1 MMAKEVIKV
10 ASPAQY
16 IASTGLDNKKK
27 RVAAYARVSTDS
39 EDQIHSFKAQ
49 IDEYTTKITS
59 NPNWEFVGM
68 YSDEGISGTSLKKR
82 DGLNALLKEA
92 KKGNVDLI
100 LVKSISRLGRNTLDI
115 LTIVR
120 ELREIG
126 VEIKFEKENLSSL
139 DTRTDMVLTFH
150 SSIAQEE
157 AKNISDNV
165 KWGIRKRMKDGNWKV
180 PTEKFLGYTKDE
192 NGNMIIDEAQ
202 AGIVR
207 AIFNLYLANK
217 SIKEIIAYLEGNH
230 YLTGSGKEK
239 WSRQNIMQILQNEK
253 YKGDLILQ
261 KTVVIDYLSHESR
274 SNKDGKYADMWLVK
288 NHHPAIISREAFDL
302 VQTIIEYK
310 KNDRFLRPDS
320 SNPLS
325 AKLYCGICGKKLVY
339 QSRSDGKQMYSCNV
353 NRRNIEK
360 EKCSLPPIQ
369 EEEINAIC
377 IKAMK
382 TYYSGDPLSSNLLDC
397 LTSLG
402 EASHKQEELNK
413 VKEEITTTENRLKAI
428 IEEKME
434 TDSEEDDE
442 RLSNK
447 YKEAKK
453 HLNEL
458 KAKLDT
464 LSGETYQSFISEAR
478 SKEIASLIT
487 NMDNDECYLKLID
500 EVIVNED
507 NSITII
513 DNAGHHVSRENIS
526 KNIKK
531 INGLEEVIHGYYT
544 SPITAKVYKYKIVRL
559 EDYAW
564 LKK

>member
-1 MMAKEVIKV
+1 MMEKEVIKV

-16 IASTGLDNKKK
+16 IASTGLDNKRK

-165 KWGIRKRMKDGNWKV
+165 KWGIRKRMRDGNWKV

-192 NGNMIIDEAQ
+192 NGNMIIDESQ
-202 AGIVR
+202 ADIVR

-253 YKGDLILQ
+253 YRGDLILQ

-310 KNDRFLRPDS
+310 KNDRFLRP
-320 SNPLS
+320 NIGGPLS
-325 AKLYCGICGKKLVY
+325 TKLYCGLCGRPLFY
-339 QSRSDGKQMYSCNV
+339 QSRCDGKNMFSCNV
-353 NRRNIEK
+353 SRRNLQRN
-360 EKCSLPPIQ
+360 KCELSPIQ
-369 EEEINAIC
+369 EEDINTIC
-377 IKAMK
+377 VQAMK
-382 TYYSGDPLSSNLLDC
+382 AYYSNDSLSSNLLGC

-402 EASHKQEELNK
+402 ETSHKQEELNK

-447 YKEAKK
+447 YKETKK

-513 DNAGHHVSRENIS
+513 DNAGHNVSKENIS

-531 INGLEEVIHGYYT
+531 INGLEEVLHGYYT
-544 SPITAKVYKYKIVRL
+544 SPITTKVYKYKIVRL
-559 EDYAW
+559 EDYPW
-564 LKK
+564 FKK

>member
-1 MMAKEVIKV
+1 MMAKEVIKI

-165 KWGIRKRMKDGNWKV
+165 KWGIRKRMRDGNWKV

-192 NGNMIIDEAQ
+192 NGNMIIDETQ
-202 AGIVR
+202 ADIVR

-217 SIKEIIAYLEGNH
+217 SIKEIIAYLEGSH

-310 KNDRFLRPDS
+310 KNDRFLRP
-320 SNPLS
+320 NIGGPLS
-325 AKLYCGICGKKLVY
+325 TKLYCGLCGRPLFY
-339 QSRSDGKQMYSCNV
+339 QSRCDGKNMFSCNV
-353 NRRNIEK
+353 SRRNLQRN
-360 EKCSLPPIQ
+360 KCELSPIQ
-369 EEEINAIC
+369 EEDINTIC
-377 IKAMK
+377 VQAMK
-382 TYYSGDPLSSNLLDC
+382 AYYSNDSLSSNLLGC
-397 LTSLG
+397 LTFLG
-402 EASHKQEELNK
+402 EASHKQEELNQ
-413 VKEEITTTENRLKAI
+413 VKEEIITTENRLKAI

-442 RLSNK
+442 RLSNE

-453 HLNEL
+453 HLNGL

-464 LSGETYQSFISEAR
+464 LSGETYQSFISKAR

-513 DNAGHHVSRENIS
+513 DNAGHHVSKENIS

-531 INGLEEVIHGYYT
+531 INGLEEVFHGYYT
-544 SPITAKVYKYKIVRL
+544 SPITTKVYKYKIVRL
-559 EDYAW
+559 EDYLW

>member
-16 IASTGLDNKKK
+16 IASTGLDNKRK

-165 KWGIRKRMKDGNWKV
+165 KWGIRKRMRDGNWKV

-202 AGIVR
+202 ADIVR

-310 KNDRFLRPDS
+310 KNDRFLRP
-320 SNPLS
+320 NIGGPLS
-325 AKLYCGICGKKLVY
+325 TKLYCGLCGRPLFY
-339 QSRSDGKQMYSCNV
+339 QSRCDGKNMFSCNV
-353 NRRNIEK
+353 SRRNLQRN
-360 EKCSLPPIQ
+360 KCELSPIQ
-369 EEEINAIC
+369 EEDINTIC
-377 IKAMK
+377 VQAMK
-382 TYYSGDPLSSNLLDC
+382 AYYSGDPLSSNLLDC

-402 EASHKQEELNK
+402 EASHKQEELNI
-413 VKEEITTTENRLKAI
+413 VKEEIIASENELKTI

-447 YKEAKK
+447 YKETKK
-453 HLNEL
+453 HLNDL

-464 LSGETYQSFISEAR
+464 LSGETYESFISEAR

-513 DNAGHHVSRENIS
+513 DNAGHHVSKENIS

-531 INGLEEVIHGYYT
+531 INSLEEVMHGYYT

-559 EDYAW
+559 EDYSW

>member
-16 IASTGLDNKKK
+16 IASTGLDNKRK

-165 KWGIRKRMKDGNWKV
+165 KWGIRKRMRDGNWKV

-192 NGNMIIDEAQ
+192 NGNMIIDESQ
-202 AGIVR
+202 ADIVR

-217 SIKEIIAYLEGNH
+217 SIKEIIDYLEGNH

-310 KNDRFLRPDS
+310 KNDRFLRP
-320 SNPLS
+320 NIGGPLS
-325 AKLYCGICGKKLVY
+325 TKLYCGLCGRPLFY
-339 QSRSDGKQMYSCNV
+339 QSRCDGKNMFSCNV
-353 NRRNIEK
+353 SRRNLQRN
-360 EKCSLPPIQ
+360 KCELSPIQ
-369 EEEINAIC
+369 EEDINTIC
-377 IKAMK
+377 VQAMK
-382 TYYSGDPLSSNLLDC
+382 EYYYNDSLSSNLLGC
-397 LTSLG
+397 LTFLG

-413 VKEEITTTENRLKAI
+413 VKEEIIATENELKTI

-442 RLSNK
+442 RLSNE
-447 YKEAKK
+447 YKEVKK
-453 HLNEL
+453 HLNDL

-513 DNAGHHVSRENIS
+513 DNAGHHVSKENIS

-531 INGLEEVIHGYYT
+531 INDLEEVLHGYYT
-544 SPITAKVYKYKIVRL
+544 SPITTKVYKYKIVRL
-559 EDYAW
+559 EDYSW

>member
-16 IASTGLDNKKK
+16 IASTGLDNRKK

-165 KWGIRKRMKDGNWKV
+165 KWGIRKRMRDGNWKV

-192 NGNMIIDEAQ
+192 NGNMIIDESQ
-202 AGIVR
+202 ADIVR

-310 KNDRFLRPDS
+310 KNDRFLRP
-320 SNPLS
+320 NIGGPLS
-325 AKLYCGICGKKLVY
+325 TKLYCGLCGRPLFY
-339 QSRSDGKQMYSCNV
+339 QSRCDGKNMFSCNV
-353 NRRNIEK
+353 SRRNLQRN
-360 EKCSLPPIQ
+360 KCELSPIQ
-369 EEEINAIC
+369 EEDINTIC
-377 IKAMK
+377 IQAMK
-382 TYYSGDPLSSNLLDC
+382 TYYSGDYLSSNLLDC

-413 VKEEITTTENRLKAI
+413 VKEEIIATENELKTI

-442 RLSNK
+442 RLSNE
-447 YKEAKK
+447 YKETKK
-453 HLNEL
+453 HLNDL

-513 DNAGHHVSRENIS
+513 DNAGIHVSKESIN

-531 INGLEEVIHGYYT
+531 INGLEEVLHGYYT
-544 SPITAKVYKYKIVRL
+544 SPITTKVYKYKIVRL
-559 EDYAW
+559 EDYPW

>member
-16 IASTGLDNKKK
+16 IASTGLNNKRK

-165 KWGIRKRMKDGNWKV
+165 KWGIRKRMRDGNWKV

-192 NGNMIIDEAQ
+192 NGNMIIDESQ
-202 AGIVR
+202 ADIVR

-310 KNDRFLRPDS
+310 KNDRFLRP
-320 SNPLS
+320 NIGGPLS
-325 AKLYCGICGKKLVY
+325 TKLYCGLCGRPLFY
-339 QSRSDGKQMYSCNV
+339 QSRCDGKNMFSCNV
-353 NRRNIEK
+353 SRRNLQRN
-360 EKCSLPPIQ
+360 KCELSPIQ
-369 EEEINAIC
+369 EEDINTIC
-377 IKAMK
+377 VQAMK
-382 TYYSGDPLSSNLLDC
+382 AYYSNDSLSSNLLGC
-397 LTSLG
+397 LTFLG
-402 EASHKQEELNK
+402 EASHKQEELNI
-413 VKEEITTTENRLKAI
+413 VKEEIITTENKLKTI

-507 NSITII
+507 NSITIV
-513 DNAGHHVSRENIS
+513 DNAGHHVSKESIN

-531 INGLEEVIHGYYT
+531 INSLEEVMHGYYT
-544 SPITAKVYKYKIVRL
+544 SPITTKVYKYKIVRL
-559 EDYAW
+559 EDYPW

>member
-1 MMAKEVIKV
+1 MMEKEVIRV
-10 ASPAQY
+10 ACPSQY
-16 IASTGLDNKKK
+16 LASTSLDIKKK
-27 RVAAYARVSTDS
+27 RVAAYARVSTDT

-49 IDEYTTKITS
+49 IDEYTSKITS

-115 LTIVR
+115 LTIAR

-139 DTRTDMVLTFH
+139 DTKTDMILTFH

-165 KWGIRKRMKDGNWKV
+165 KWGIRKRMRDGNWKV

-192 NGNMIIDEAQ
+192 NGNMIIDETQ
-202 AGIVR
+202 ADIVR

-217 SIKEIIAYLEGNH
+217 SIKEIIDYLEGNH

-325 AKLYCGICGKKLVY
+325 TKIYCGTCGKAMIY
-339 QSRSDGKQMYSCNV
+339 QIRREKCVFACNV
-353 NRRNIEK
+353 SRRNLVK
-360 EKCSLPPIQ
+360 ELCSNTPIAFDD
-369 EEEINAIC
+369 IKTIC
-377 IKAMK
+377 IQAMK
-382 TYYSGDPLSSNLLDC
+382 AYYSGDPLSSNLLDC

-413 VKEEITTTENRLKAI
+413 VKEEIITTENRLKAI

-453 HLNEL
+453 HLNGL

-478 SKEIASLIT
+478 IKEIASLIT

-513 DNAGHHVSRENIS
+513 DNASHHVSKENIS

-531 INGLEEVIHGYYT
+531 INGLEEVVHGYYT
-544 SPITAKVYKYKIVRL
+544 SPITTKVYKYKIVRL
-559 EDYAW
+559 EDYPW

>member
-1 MMAKEVIKV
+1 MMEKEVIKV

-16 IASTGLDNKKK
+16 NASTGLDNKRK

-165 KWGIRKRMKDGNWKV
+165 KWGIRKRMRDGNWKV

-192 NGNMIIDEAQ
+192 NGNMIIDETQ
-202 AGIVR
+202 ADIVR

-288 NHHPAIISREAFDL
+288 NHHPAIIFREAFDL

-310 KNDRFLRPDS
+310 KNDRFLRP
-320 SNPLS
+320 NIGGPLS
-325 AKLYCGICGKKLVY
+325 TKLYCGLCGRPLFY
-339 QSRSDGKQMYSCNV
+339 QSRCDGKNMFSCNV
-353 NRRNIEK
+353 SRRNLQRN
-360 EKCSLPPIQ
+360 KCELSPIQ
-369 EEEINAIC
+369 EEDINTIC
-377 IKAMK
+377 VQAMK
-382 TYYSGDPLSSNLLDC
+382 AYYSGDPLSSNLLDC

-413 VKEEITTTENRLKAI
+413 VKEEITDTENRLKDI

-442 RLSNK
+442 RLSNE

-507 NSITII
+507 NTITII
-513 DNAGHHVSRENIS
+513 DNAGHHVSKESIS

-531 INGLEEVIHGYYT
+531 INSLEEVMHGYYT
-544 SPITAKVYKYKIVRL
+544 SPITTKVYKYKIVRL
-559 EDYAW
+559 EDYPW

>member
-1 MMAKEVIKV
+1 MMEKEVIKI
-10 ASPAQY
+10 ASPNQY
-16 IASTGLDNKKK
+16 IASTGLENKKK

-49 IDEYTTKITS
+49 IDEYTSKRTS

-165 KWGIRKRMKDGNWKV
+165 KWGIRKRMRDGNWKV

-192 NGNMIIDEAQ
+192 NGNMIIDETQ
-202 AGIVR
+202 ADIVR

-239 WSRQNIMQILQNEK
+239 WSRQNIMKILQNEK

-310 KNDRFLRPDS
+310 KNDRFLRP
-320 SNPLS
+320 NIGGPLS
-325 AKLYCGICGKKLVY
+325 TKLYCGLCGRPLFY
-339 QSRSDGKQMYSCNV
+339 QSRCDGKNMFSCNV
-353 NRRNIEK
+353 SRRNLQRN
-360 EKCSLPPIQ
+360 KCELSPIQ
-369 EEEINAIC
+369 EEDINAIC
-377 IKAMK
+377 IQAMK
-382 TYYSGDPLSSNLLDC
+382 AYYSDNSLTANLLDC

-413 VKEEITTTENRLKAI
+413 VKEEISTTENRLKDI

-442 RLSNK
+442 RLSND

-464 LSGETYQSFISEAR
+464 LSNETYQSFISEAR
-478 SKEIASLIT
+478 NKEIASLIT

-507 NSITII
+507 NSIIII
-513 DNAGHHVSRENIS
+513 DNAGHHVSKENIS

-531 INGLEEVIHGYYT
+531 INGLEEVMYGYYT
-544 SPITAKVYKYKIVRL
+544 SPITTKVFKYKIVRL
-559 EDYAW
+559 EDYPW

>member
-165 KWGIRKRMKDGNWKV
+165 KWGIRKRMRDGNWKV

-202 AGIVR
+202 ADIVR

-217 SIKEIIAYLEGNH
+217 SIKEVIAYLEGNH

-310 KNDRFLRPDS
+310 KNDRFLRPNIS
-320 SNPLS
+320 GPLS
-325 AKLYCGICGKKLVY
+325 TKLYCGLCGRPLFY
-339 QSRSDGKQMYSCNV
+339 QSRCDGKNMFSCNV
-353 NRRNIEK
+353 SRRNLQRN
-360 EKCSLPPIQ
+360 KCELSPIQ
-369 EEEINAIC
+369 EEDINTIC
-377 IKAMK
+377 IQAMK
-382 TYYSGDPLSSNLLDC
+382 AYYSNDSLSSNLLGC
-397 LTSLG
+397 LTFLG

-413 VKEEITTTENRLKAI
+413 VKEEIIATENELKTI

-442 RLSNK
+442 RLSNE
-447 YKEAKK
+447 YKETKK
-453 HLNEL
+453 HLNDL

-513 DNAGHHVSRENIS
+513 DNAGIHVSKESIN

-531 INGLEEVIHGYYT
+531 INSLEEVLHGYYT
-544 SPITAKVYKYKIVRL
+544 SPITTKVYKYKIVRL
-559 EDYAW
+559 EDYPW

>member
-16 IASTGLDNKKK
+16 IASTGLDNKRK

-126 VEIKFEKENLSSL
+126 AEIKFEKENLSSL

-165 KWGIRKRMKDGNWKV
+165 KWGIRKRMRDGNWKV

-192 NGNMIIDEAQ
+192 NGNMIIDEVQ
-202 AGIVR
+202 ADIVR
-207 AIFNLYLANK
+207 TIFNLYLANK

-310 KNDRFLRPDS
+310 KNDRFLRP
-320 SNPLS
+320 NIGGPLS
-325 AKLYCGICGKKLVY
+325 TKLYCGLCGRPLFY
-339 QSRSDGKQMYSCNV
+339 QSRCDGKNMFSCNV
-353 NRRNIEK
+353 SRRNLQRN
-360 EKCSLPPIQ
+360 KCELSPIQ
-369 EEEINAIC
+369 EEDINTIC
-377 IKAMK
+377 VQAMK
-382 TYYSGDPLSSNLLDC
+382 AYYSGDSLSSNLLDC

-402 EASHKQEELNK
+402 EASHKQEELNR
-413 VKEEITTTENRLKAI
+413 VKEEITATENRLKAI

-442 RLSNK
+442 RLSAK

-464 LSGETYQSFISEAR
+464 LSGETYESFIFEAR

-513 DNAGHHVSRENIS
+513 DNAGHRVSKENIS

-531 INGLEEVIHGYYT
+531 INGLEEKSYMVIT
-544 SPITAKVYKYKIVRL
+544 L
-559 EDYAW
+559 
-564 LKK
+564 LL

>member
-1 MMAKEVIKV
+1 MMEKEVIKV

-16 IASTGLDNKKK
+16 IASTGLDNKRK

-49 IDEYTTKITS
+49 IDEYTSKITS

-120 ELREIG
+120 ELREIR

-165 KWGIRKRMKDGNWKV
+165 KWGIRKRMRDGNWKV

-192 NGNMIIDEAQ
+192 NGNMIIDEVQ
-202 AGIVR
+202 ADIVR

-310 KNDRFLRPDS
+310 KNDRFLRP
-320 SNPLS
+320 NIGGPLS
-325 AKLYCGICGKKLVY
+325 TKLYCGLCGRPLFY
-339 QSRSDGKQMYSCNV
+339 QSRCDGKNMFSCNV
-353 NRRNIEK
+353 SRRNLQRN
-360 EKCSLPPIQ
+360 KCELSPIQ
-369 EEEINAIC
+369 EEDINTIC
-377 IKAMK
+377 VQAMK
-382 TYYSGDPLSSNLLDC
+382 AYYSNDSLSSNLLSC
-397 LTSLG
+397 LTFLG

-453 HLNEL
+453 HLNKL

-513 DNAGHHVSRENIS
+513 DNAGHHVSKENIS

-531 INGLEEVIHGYYT
+531 INGLEVLHGYYT

-559 EDYAW
+559 EDYLW

>member
-1 MMAKEVIKV
+1 
-10 ASPAQY
+10 
-16 IASTGLDNKKK
+16 
-27 RVAAYARVSTDS
+27 
-39 EDQIHSFKAQ
+39 
-49 IDEYTTKITS
+49 
-59 NPNWEFVGM
+59 
-68 YSDEGISGTSLKKR
+68 
-82 DGLNALLKEA
+82 
-92 KKGNVDLI
+92 
-100 LVKSISRLGRNTLDI
+100 
-115 LTIVR
+115 
-120 ELREIG
+120 
-126 VEIKFEKENLSSL
+126 
-139 DTRTDMVLTFH
+139 
-150 SSIAQEE
+150 
-157 AKNISDNV
+157 
-165 KWGIRKRMKDGNWKV
+165 
-180 PTEKFLGYTKDE
+180 
-192 NGNMIIDEAQ
+192 
-202 AGIVR
+202 
-207 AIFNLYLANK
+207 
-217 SIKEIIAYLEGNH
+217 
-230 YLTGSGKEK
+230 
-239 WSRQNIMQILQNEK
+239 MQILQNEK

-310 KNDRFLRPDS
+310 KNDRFLRP
-320 SNPLS
+320 NIGGPLS
-325 AKLYCGICGKKLVY
+325 TKLYCGLCGRPLFY
-339 QSRSDGKQMYSCNV
+339 QSRCDGKNMFSCNV
-353 NRRNIEK
+353 SRRNLQRN
-360 EKCSLPPIQ
+360 KCELSPIQ
-369 EEEINAIC
+369 EEDINTIC
-377 IKAMK
+377 VQAMK
-382 TYYSGDPLSSNLLDC
+382 AYYSNDSLSSNLLGC

-402 EASHKQEELNK
+402 ETSHKQEELNK

-447 YKEAKK
+447 YKETKK

-513 DNAGHHVSRENIS
+513 DNAGHNVSKENIS

-531 INGLEEVIHGYYT
+531 INGLEEVVHGYYT

-559 EDYAW
+559 EDYPW

>member
-1 MMAKEVIKV
+1 MMEKEVIKV

-16 IASTGLDNKKK
+16 IASTGLDNKRK
-27 RVAAYARVSTDS
+27 RVAAYARVSTDN

-49 IDEYTTKITS
+49 IDEYTSKITS

-192 NGNMIIDEAQ
+192 NGNMIIDESQ
-202 AGIVR
+202 ADIVR

-310 KNDRFLRPDS
+310 KNDRFLRP
-320 SNPLS
+320 NIGGPLS
-325 AKLYCGICGKKLVY
+325 TKLYCGLCGRPLFY
-339 QSRSDGKQMYSCNV
+339 QSRCDGKNMFSCNV
-353 NRRNIEK
+353 SRRNLQRN
-360 EKCSLPPIQ
+360 KCELSPIQ
-369 EEEINAIC
+369 EEDINTIC
-377 IKAMK
+377 IQAMK
-382 TYYSGDPLSSNLLDC
+382 AYYSGDPLSSNLLNC
-397 LTSLG
+397 LTSIG
-402 EASHKQEELNK
+402 EVSHKQEELNK
-413 VKEEITTTENRLKAI
+413 VKEEITTTENGRKTI

-434 TDSEEDDE
+434 SDSEEDDE

-464 LSGETYQSFISEAR
+464 LSGETYESFISETR

-513 DNAGHHVSRENIS
+513 DNAGHHVSKENIS

-531 INGLEEVIHGYYT
+531 INGLEEVFHGYYT

-559 EDYAW
+559 EDYPW

>member
-59 NPNWEFVGM
+59 NSNWEFVGM

-82 DGLNALLKEA
+82 DGLNTLLKEA

-165 KWGIRKRMKDGNWKV
+165 KWGIRKRMRDGNWKV

-192 NGNMIIDEAQ
+192 NGNMIIDETQ
-202 AGIVR
+202 ADIVR

-310 KNDRFLRPDS
+310 KNDRFLRP
-320 SNPLS
+320 NIGGPLS
-325 AKLYCGICGKKLVY
+325 TKLYCGLCGRPLFY
-339 QSRSDGKQMYSCNV
+339 QSRCDGKNMFSCNV
-353 NRRNIEK
+353 SRRNLQRN
-360 EKCSLPPIQ
+360 KCELSPIQ
-369 EEEINAIC
+369 EEDINTIC
-377 IKAMK
+377 VQAMK
-382 TYYSGDPLSSNLLDC
+382 AYYSGDPLSSNLLDC

-513 DNAGHHVSRENIS
+513 DNAGHHVSKETIS

-544 SPITAKVYKYKIVRL
+544 SPIASKVYKYKIVRL
-559 EDYAW
+559 EDYPW

>member
-16 IASTGLDNKKK
+16 IASTGLDNKRK

-49 IDEYTTKITS
+49 IDEYTIKITS

-165 KWGIRKRMKDGNWKV
+165 KWGIRKRMRDGNWKV

-192 NGNMIIDEAQ
+192 NGNMIIDETQ
-202 AGIVR
+202 ADIVR

-274 SNKDGKYADMWLVK
+274 SNKDGKYADLWLVK
-288 NHHPAIISREAFDL
+288 NHHPAIISREVFDL
-302 VQTIIEYK
+302 VQTIIKYRKGERY
-310 KNDRFLRPDS
+310 FRPDCD
-320 SNPLS
+320 NPLS
-325 AKLYCGICGKKLVY
+325 TKLYCGLCGRPLIF
-339 QSRSDGKQMYSCNV
+339 QTRSDNKRVFSCNV
-353 NRRNIEK
+353 SRRGVERN
-360 EKCSLPPIQ
+360 KCSLSPVAYD
-369 EEEINAIC
+369 EIAAISV
-377 IKAMK
+377 KAMK
-382 TYYSGDPLSSNLLDC
+382 EYCQSNVSSTNLIN
-397 LTSLG
+397 TIFEIG
-402 EASHKQEELNK
+402 ESSKKQEELNK
-413 VKEEITTTENRLKAI
+413 VKEEISLAEMKLKRI

-434 TDSEEDDE
+434 SDNDSDDE
-442 RLSNK
+442 RLSSL
-447 YKEAKK
+447 YKETKK
-453 HLNEL
+453 RLNEL
-458 KAKLDT
+458 KIKLDEF
-464 LSGETYQSFISEAR
+464 GEETYRSFISENR
-478 SKEIASLIT
+478 CKEIATLVQDES
-487 NMDNDECYLKLID
+487 NDEAYLKLID
-500 EVIVNED
+500 EIIVNED
-507 NSITII
+507 GSITII
-513 DNAGHHVSRENIS
+513 DN
-526 KNIKK
+526 
-531 INGLEEVIHGYYT
+531 NGLSLFKEEISSHIKQLNNLTEVIHGYYS
-544 SPITAKVYKYKIVRL
+544 SPVSGRAYRYKVVRL
-559 EDYAW
+559 EEKPW
-564 LKK
+564 KK

>member
-16 IASTGLDNKKK
+16 IASTGLDNKRK

-165 KWGIRKRMKDGNWKV
+165 KWGIRKRMRDGNWKV

-192 NGNMIIDEAQ
+192 NGNMIIDESQ
-202 AGIVR
+202 ADIVR

-217 SIKEIIAYLEGNH
+217 SIKEIIAYLEGSH

-310 KNDRFLRPDS
+310 KNDRFLRP
-320 SNPLS
+320 NIGGPLS
-325 AKLYCGICGKKLVY
+325 TKLYCGLCGRPLFY
-339 QSRSDGKQMYSCNV
+339 QSRCDGKNMFSCNV
-353 NRRNIEK
+353 SRRNLQRN
-360 EKCSLPPIQ
+360 KCELSPIQ
-369 EEEINAIC
+369 EEDINTIC
-377 IKAMK
+377 VQAMK
-382 TYYSGDPLSSNLLDC
+382 AYYSNDSLSSNLLGC
-397 LTSLG
+397 LTFLG

-413 VKEEITTTENRLKAI
+413 VKEEIIATENELKTI

-442 RLSNK
+442 RLSNE
-447 YKEAKK
+447 YKEVKK
-453 HLNEL
+453 HLNDL

-513 DNAGHHVSRENIS
+513 DNAGHNFSKENIS

-531 INGLEEVIHGYYT
+531 INGLEEVVHGYYT
-544 SPITAKVYKYKIVRL
+544 SPITTKVYKYKIVRL
-559 EDYAW
+559 EDYPW

>member
-1 MMAKEVIKV
+1 MMEKEVIKV

-59 NPNWEFVGM
+59 NSNWEFVGM

-165 KWGIRKRMKDGNWKV
+165 KWGIRKRMRDGNWKV

-202 AGIVR
+202 ADIVR

-274 SNKDGKYADMWLVK
+274 SNKDGKYADMWLVR

-310 KNDRFLRPDS
+310 KNDRFLRP
-320 SNPLS
+320 NIGGPLS
-325 AKLYCGICGKKLVY
+325 TKLYCGLCGRPLFY
-339 QSRSDGKQMYSCNV
+339 QSRCDGKNMFSCNV
-353 NRRNIEK
+353 SRRNLQRN
-360 EKCSLPPIQ
+360 KCELSPIQ
-369 EEEINAIC
+369 EEDINTIC
-377 IKAMK
+377 VQAMK
-382 TYYSGDPLSSNLLDC
+382 AYYSNDSLSSNLLGC
-397 LTSLG
+397 LTFLG

-413 VKEEITTTENRLKAI
+413 VKEEISATENRLKAI

-464 LSGETYQSFISEAR
+464 LSGETYESFIFEAR

-513 DNAGHHVSRENIS
+513 DNAGHHVSKENIS

-531 INGLEEVIHGYYT
+531 INSLEEVFHGYYT

-559 EDYAW
+559 EDYPW

>member
-16 IASTGLDNKKK
+16 IASTGLDNKRK

-49 IDEYTTKITS
+49 IDEYTSKITS

-165 KWGIRKRMKDGNWKV
+165 KWGIRKRMRDGNWKV

-192 NGNMIIDEAQ
+192 NGNMIIDESQ
-202 AGIVR
+202 ANIVR

-310 KNDRFLRPDS
+310 KNDRFLRP
-320 SNPLS
+320 NIGGPLS
-325 AKLYCGICGKKLVY
+325 TKLYCGLCGRPLFY
-339 QSRSDGKQMYSCNV
+339 QSRCDGKNMFSCNV
-353 NRRNIEK
+353 SRRNLQRN
-360 EKCSLPPIQ
+360 KCELSPIQ
-369 EEEINAIC
+369 EEDINTIC
-377 IKAMK
+377 IQAMK
-382 TYYSGDPLSSNLLDC
+382 AYYSGDPLSSNLLDC

-447 YKEAKK
+447 YKEVKK

-464 LSGETYQSFISEAR
+464 LSGETYQSFIFEAR

-513 DNAGHHVSRENIS
+513 DNAGHNVSKENIS

-531 INGLEEVIHGYYT
+531 INGLEEVAHGYYT
-544 SPITAKVYKYKIVRL
+544 SPITTKVYKYKIVRL
-559 EDYAW
+559 EDYPW

>member
-1 MMAKEVIKV
+1 MMEKEVIKV

-39 EDQIHSFKAQ
+39 DDQIHSFKAQ

-165 KWGIRKRMKDGNWKV
+165 KWGIRKRMRDGNWKV

-192 NGNMIIDEAQ
+192 NGNMIIDESQ
-202 AGIVR
+202 ADIVR

-310 KNDRFLRPDS
+310 KNDRFLRP
-320 SNPLS
+320 NIGGPLS
-325 AKLYCGICGKKLVY
+325 TKLYCGLCGRPLFY
-339 QSRSDGKQMYSCNV
+339 QSRCDGKNMFSCNV
-353 NRRNIEK
+353 SRRNLQRN
-360 EKCSLPPIQ
+360 KCELSPIQ
-369 EEEINAIC
+369 EEDINTIC
-377 IKAMK
+377 VQAMK
-382 TYYSGDPLSSNLLDC
+382 AYYSNDSLSSNLLGC
-397 LTSLG
+397 LTFLG
-402 EASHKQEELNK
+402 EASHKQEELNI
-413 VKEEITTTENRLKAI
+413 VKEEIIATENELKTI

-442 RLSNK
+442 RLSNE
-447 YKEAKK
+447 YKETKK
-453 HLNEL
+453 HLNDL
-458 KAKLDT
+458 KAKLDI

-487 NMDNDECYLKLID
+487 NIDNDECYLKLID

-513 DNAGHHVSRENIS
+513 DNAGHHVSKESIS

-531 INGLEEVIHGYYT
+531 INGLEEVMHGYYT
-544 SPITAKVYKYKIVRL
+544 SPITTKVYKYKIVRL
-559 EDYAW
+559 EDYSW

>member
-16 IASTGLDNKKK
+16 IASTGLDNKRK

-165 KWGIRKRMKDGNWKV
+165 KWGIRKRMRDGNWKV

-192 NGNMIIDEAQ
+192 NGNMIIDESQ
-202 AGIVR
+202 ADIVR

-288 NHHPAIISREAFDL
+288 NHHTAIISREAFDL

-310 KNDRFLRPDS
+310 KNDRFLRP
-320 SNPLS
+320 NIGGPLS
-325 AKLYCGICGKKLVY
+325 TKLYCGLCGRPLFY
-339 QSRSDGKQMYSCNV
+339 QSRCDGKNMFSCNV
-353 NRRNIEK
+353 SRRNLQRN
-360 EKCSLPPIQ
+360 KCELSPIQ
-369 EEEINAIC
+369 EEDINIIC
-377 IKAMK
+377 VQAMK
-382 TYYSGDPLSSNLLDC
+382 AYYSNDSLSSNLLDC

-413 VKEEITTTENRLKAI
+413 VKEEIITTENGLKTI

-442 RLSNK
+442 RLSNE
-447 YKEAKK
+447 YKETKK
-453 HLNEL
+453 HLNKL

-464 LSGETYQSFISEAR
+464 LSGETYESFISEAR

-513 DNAGHHVSRENIS
+513 DNAGHHVSKENIS

-531 INGLEEVIHGYYT
+531 INGLEEVMYGYYT

-559 EDYAW
+559 EDYPW